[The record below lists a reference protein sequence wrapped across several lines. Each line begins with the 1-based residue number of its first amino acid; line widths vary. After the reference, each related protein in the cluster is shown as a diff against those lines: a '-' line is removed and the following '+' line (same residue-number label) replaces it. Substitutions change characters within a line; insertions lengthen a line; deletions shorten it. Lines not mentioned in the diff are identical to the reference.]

1 MSLPSPCFIGTLEW
15 AERHL
20 RVRDGR
26 FDARDYPWLVPIAE
40 AVDRRRGCTFGLMF
54 PPQVFKTLFLQM
66 RALRNIAVEP
76 CRQLFYAVNGKDA
89 ADLADEKLCP
99 LRDSVPAVMAHFPD
113 DPDARGGKQIW
124 KAIDSPFSMLGAE
137 NRNHR
142 NSRSGQNL
150 FLDEPWQFE
159 PGWIPEIIARSDSY
173 EWNRQIIMATT
184 APTADDEVD
193 VIWKQSSRFQWRVVC
208 LHCRERV
215 PLEFGEP
222 DSKGGI
228 KWDSDEHSREP
239 DGSWKIEVAKHTTR
253 WHCPACDKVTRYD
266 AKTLRT
272 LNDPARGAGYV
283 QENPNADSRLLF
295 WRGNAF
301 LFRDWNQLVGE
312 WLAACNAKR
321 RGSLEAVE
329 EFYRKKRVEA
339 WDPLRVMKFSRD
351 LPVGDYNL
359 GDPWPDEGR
368 TAEGAPL
375 RFLWVD
381 VQRDHFWA
389 VARQWSP
396 NAYSRL
402 LHFERLWEG
411 GQIEELRKRLGIP
424 PNHVVMDEAYNPD
437 LVHQICTAYG
447 FLAANGVSSKA
458 FPHRDGV
465 RRIFGETRYIDP
477 FLGRANQGMQ
487 YCVGFHYSSERSKDR
502 LDTLRQAR
510 DLSGKPFWTIAKNC
524 PSEYI
529 EQAWAE
535 QKVRKRHPKNNG
547 WFYEWK
553 KLRPDNHAF
562 DMECGQVISA
572 TMMGLLTDSSSA
584 TEEENSGEA
593 P

>member
-1 MSLPSPCFIGTLEW
+1 MSSLPAPRFIGTLEW
-15 AERHL
+15 AERNL
-20 RVRDGR
+20 RVGDGAFR
-26 FDARDYPWLVPIAE
+26 AADFPWLGPIARE
-40 AVDRRRGCTFGLMF
+40 VDRRRGCTFGLMF

-76 CRQLFYAVNGKDA
+76 GRQLFYCLNGKDA

-99 LRDSVPAVMAHFPD
+99 LRDSVPAVMAHFPH

-124 KAIDSPFSMLGAE
+124 KAIDAPFSLLGAE

-142 NSRSGQNL
+142 NSRSGRTIY
-150 FLDEPWQFE
+150 LDEPWQFE

-173 EWNRQIIMATT
+173 QWQRQIILATT
-184 APTADDEVD
+184 APSVDDEVD
-193 VIWKQSSRFQWRVVC
+193 VLWRTSSQMNWHVVC

-222 DSKGGI
+222 DSPGGI
-228 KWDSDEHSREP
+228 KWDSDEHTREP
-239 DGSWKIEVAKHTTR
+239 DGSWKIEVAKLTAR
-253 WHCPACDKVTRYD
+253 WHCPACHQVTLYD
-266 AKTLRT
+266 PKTLRE

-283 QENPNADSRLLF
+283 QGNPAPDPQVHF

-301 LFRDWNQLVGE
+301 LMRDWRQLVGE

-321 RGSLEAVE
+321 RGSLEATE
-329 EFYRKKRVEA
+329 DFYRKKRVES
-339 WDPLRVMKFSRD
+339 WDPMKVTRRTND
-351 LPVGDYNL
+351 LPVGDYDL
-359 GDPWPDEGR
+359 GDPWADEGKM
-368 TAEGAPL
+368 ADGAPM

-396 NAYSRL
+396 NAQSRL

-411 GQIEELRKRLGIP
+411 SQIEALRNRLGIP
-424 PNHVVMDEAYNPD
+424 PNHVVLDEAYNAD
-437 LVHQICTAYG
+437 LVHQICTAYHI
-447 FLAANGVSSKA
+447 LCANGVSARA
-458 FPHRDGV
+458 FPHHDGV
-465 RRIFGETRYIDP
+465 RRIFGEPRTIDP
-477 FLGRANQGMQ
+477 FLGRSNQGMQ
-487 YCVGFHYSSERSKDR
+487 WCVGFHYASEGAKDR

-510 DLSGKPFWTIAKNC
+510 SADGKPLWTIARNA
-524 PSEYI
+524 PSEYV
-529 EQAWAE
+529 EQAYAE
-535 QKVRKRHPKNNG
+535 AKIRKRHPKNNG

-572 TMMGLLTDSSSA
+572 SMCGLLTA
-584 TEEENSGEA
+584 TSTAESEE
-593 P
+593 